1 MTLWVQ
7 AARGGSARRSKLLS
21 LLLHGTDCSG
31 GGEAITVFPRLGRAE
46 LRNSSRRFPTA
57 PKVRRWRRHLTRS
70 AARREWDGDGMGRDG
85 GARNAGDAQ
94 KGGSLRG
101 GSGAPGVPHTPA
113 GSGDGALLPSGG
125 RCQHCGAAAVACRSP
140 PPSPRPP
147 AVVPPSLP
155 LPSRNGPVR
164 PPRLS
169 HEWSRP
175 PFRVAPPD
183 VMTQDARGGAG
194 AEVSWRPA
202 GWLCSLQAAPC
213 CGVGLGGSRWR
224 QTPLGGVSAEEAL
237 TGSARGLKFPAEASW
252 DGAVGAGRACAALPR
267 LTSL

>member
-1 MTLWVQ
+1 
-7 AARGGSARRSKLLS
+7 
-21 LLLHGTDCSG
+21 
-31 GGEAITVFPRLGRAE
+31 
-46 LRNSSRRFPTA
+46 
-57 PKVRRWRRHLTRS
+57 
-70 AARREWDGDGMGRDG
+70 MGRDG

-202 GWLCSLQAAPC
+202 GWV
-213 CGVGLGGSRWR
+213 CGL
-224 QTPLGGVSAEEAL
+224 
-237 TGSARGLKFPAEASW
+237 
-252 DGAVGAGRACAALPR
+252 
-267 LTSL
+267 

>member
-1 MTLWVQ
+1 MRRRTDRC
-7 AARGGSARRSKLLS
+7 AAAQERPASRT
-21 LLLHGTDCSG
+21 H
-31 GGEAITVFPRLGRAE
+31 RLGA
-46 LRNSSRRFPTA
+46 
-57 PKVRRWRRHLTRS
+57 V
-70 AARREWDGDGMGRDG
+70 MGRCCP
-85 GARNAGDAQ
+85 R
-94 KGGSLRG
+94 
-101 GSGAPGVPHTPA
+101 
-113 GSGDGALLPSGG
+113 
-125 RCQHCGAAAVACRSP
+125 AAAVSTAGP
-140 PPSPRPP
+140 PPSPAGAPRPP

-202 GWLCSLQAAPC
+202 GWVCGLQAAPR

-237 TGSARGLKFPAEASW
+237 TGSARGLKFPSEASW
-252 DGAVGAGRACAALPR
+252 DGAVGAGKACAALPR